1 MIDRR
6 IESDIKAVKGFLEF
20 WGKFHSL
27 YDDMIS
33 KERISKED
41 EEVFLKTKSGIRD
54 KYEALKAGLEFKY
67 MPKTRITDPVSD
79 VLALEGMHFISEK
92 NLKRMEDNWRDSYV
106 FLNNILERFENK
118 KRRLDRFNPLGVF
131 LKKIFDRRAD

>member
-6 IESDIKAVKGFLEF
+6 IESDIKAVKSFLEF

-41 EEVFLKTKSGIRD
+41 EEVFLRTKSNIRD
-54 KYEALKAGLEFKY
+54 KYEALKSGLEFKY

-79 VLALEGMHFISEK
+79 VLALEGVHFISEK
-92 NLKRMEDNWRDSYV
+92 NLKRMEDDWRDSYV

-118 KRRLDRFNPLGVF
+118 KRRLDRFNPFGVF
-131 LKKIFDRRAD
+131 LKKAFNRRSD

>member
-41 EEVFLKTKSGIRD
+41 EEVFLRTKSNIRG
-54 KYEALKAGLEFKY
+54 KYEALKSGLEFNY

-79 VLALEGMHFISEK
+79 VLALEGVHFISEK
-92 NLKRMEDNWRDSYV
+92 NLKRMEDDWRDSYI

-131 LKKIFDRRAD
+131 LKKAFDRRPD

>member
-27 YDDMIS
+27 YDDIIS
-33 KERISKED
+33 KERISRED
-41 EEVFLKTKSGIRD
+41 EEVFLNTKTNIRE
-54 KYEALKAGLEFKY
+54 KYEALKSGLEFKY
-67 MPKTRITDPVSD
+67 MPKTRITDPVGD
-79 VLALEGMHFISEK
+79 VLALEGVHFISEK
-92 NLKRMEDNWRDSYV
+92 NLKRMEDDWRDSYV

-131 LKKIFDRRAD
+131 LKKIFDRRSD